1 MIKHALY
8 QEKVEEVFFIEVK
21 SGAKQGTYSIL
32 KPDGFDEIISLVDVG
47 DDFFNVK
54 NVILGESQSISILE
68 NQDKKTFD
76 ILEFVNEEQGIDA
89 IVTFKYKVKNKNEE
103 IDVLLDRYEINF
115 NKFKVGY
122 EKEKK
127 VISTE
132 IRISES
138 ASRMANR
145 DDTTVNLF
153 SEKSLDDN
161 TIAKTNYTNIVYKH
175 GNKLLQNFYFFK
187 PDQREDIFSFKS
199 SKSGYKRNPNEFF
212 HQYLY
217 SDRQFGFS
225 NFLGLPLY
233 KSLIFFPF
241 KKDFYGSYHNY
252 DNGYPHGDYV
262 HKFAGGLFIA
272 EINYDLLKIEISNLN
287 VIIKQASSAT
297 PFKLII
303 RVRSLVNNNSRD
315 IILESST
322 TETVDGTVYES
333 IEILNKT
340 YDIGLVNK
348 NDIVDIY
355 YKLDN
360 GVTMD
365 KNSDCIA
372 RNTETSLK
380 IKTYIGTPSRK
391 SRILRLKDALQ
402 AISDR
407 YSDGEIT
414 VKSNSLSIGGQ
425 WYNTGITTGLFLRG
439 VANIFLG
446 EEKINASMD
455 SVFNKGASPLL
466 GLGCDL
472 QDKFLVVEPIDYFFK
487 DVVSYDL
494 SHKEFEH
501 ESLNIKNN
509 SDISFNKLLFGTKKF
524 STNKDGDLLNFN
536 TKLEAT
542 TPLKTVKKTFDKKS
556 DAIIDEDEISSLID
570 DNSSSTNDKDDEIA
584 IIDLVKKDIYTDVG
598 VLYDCE
604 HDIDSNG
611 KLLLK
616 CYNPPFDV
624 MPLQLGMDFTVL
636 EGFNVGTYK
645 ILEIDKYKLTLD
657 KNTNIE
663 EGKRN
668 TRISFVIKDIIKN
681 RTFDG
686 FSDIENVRD
695 KETSVNL
702 RHNPKFQLA
711 RWFGFY
717 GGGFDKKLSTE
728 NIIIN
733 SYKNNGKVK
742 LRANDISLNNE
753 IQNLVQLNENISLAD
768 LRNYKQPYFSSQEI
782 EVTILN
788 VMFYEFI
795 DLLNKWRYE
804 TDTWKDNRGYIKLN
818 LDGVEYKVYPMGD
831 KALEHDKK
839 YNELTIRGY
848 IK

>member
-8 QEKVEEVFFIEVK
+8 QEKVEETFFIEVK

-47 DDFFNVK
+47 DEFFNVK

-76 ILEFVNEEQGIDA
+76 ILKFVNEEQGIDA
-89 IVTFKYKVKNKNEE
+89 IVKFKYKVKNKNEE

-115 NKFKVGY
+115 NKFKIGY

-145 DDTTVNLF
+145 DDTSVNLF

-175 GNKLLQNFYFFK
+175 GNKLLQNFYFYK
-187 PDQREDIFSFKS
+187 PYQREDIFSFKS
-199 SKSGYKRNPNEFF
+199 SSSGYKRNPNEFF

-217 SDRQFGFS
+217 SDRQFGYDLS
-225 NFLGLPLY
+225 SRG
-233 KSLIFFPF
+233 S
-241 KKDFYGSYHNY
+241 YGSYHSY

-262 HKFAGGLFIA
+262 YQFKRVLFQADIS
-272 EINYDLLKIEISNLN
+272 YDLVKLEISNLD
-287 VIIKQASSAT
+287 VIIKQSNSAT
-297 PFKLII
+297 PFKLIARI
-303 RVRSLVNNNSRD
+303 RSGYNSTSRD
-315 IILESST
+315 IILENSST
-322 TETVDGTVYES
+322 EDINGITYEVMA
-333 IEILNKT
+333 IQNKI
-340 YDIGLVNK
+340 YELGFIDK
-348 NDIVDIY
+348 DDIVDVF

-372 RNTETSLK
+372 RNKETSLK

-414 VKSNSLSIGGQ
+414 VKSNSLSNGGQ
-425 WYNTGITTGLFLRG
+425 WYNTGVTTGLFLRG

-446 EEKINASMD
+446 EEKIMASMD

-570 DNSSSTNDKDDEIA
+570 DNSSSTNDKDDEIV
-584 IIDLVKKDIYTDVG
+584 IVDLVKKDIYTDIG
-598 VLYDCE
+598 ILYDCE

-611 KLLLK
+611 NLLLK

-624 MPLQLGMDFTVL
+624 MPLQLGMDFTIL
-636 EGFNVGTYK
+636 AGFNVGTYK

-668 TRISFVIKDIIKN
+668 TRISFVVKDIIKN

-742 LRANDISLNNE
+742 LKANDVSLNNE
-753 IQNLVQLNENISLAD
+753 IQNLVQLDENISLAD
-768 LRNYKQPYFSSQEI
+768 LRNYKQPYFSSEEI

-848 IK
+848 VK

>member
-21 SGAKQGTYSIL
+21 SGAKQGTYSII

-115 NKFKVGY
+115 NKFKIGY

-145 DDTTVNLF
+145 DDTSVNLF

-199 SKSGYKRNPNEFF
+199 SSSGYKRNPNEFF

-217 SDRQFGFS
+217 SDRQFGYDLS
-225 NFLGLPLY
+225 NRG
-233 KSLIFFPF
+233 S
-241 KKDFYGSYHNY
+241 YGSYHSY
-252 DNGYPHGDYV
+252 DHGYPHGDYV
-262 HKFAGGLFIA
+262 YQFTRVLFQADIS
-272 EINYDLLKIEISNLN
+272 YDLVKLEISNLD
-287 VIIKQASSAT
+287 VIIKQSNSAT
-297 PFKLII
+297 PFKLIARI
-303 RVRSLVNNNSRD
+303 RSGYNNTSRD
-315 IILESST
+315 IILENSST
-322 TETVDGTVYES
+322 EDINGITYAVMAIQNKIYELGF
-333 IEILNKT
+333 IDK
-340 YDIGLVNK
+340 D
-348 NDIVDIY
+348 DIVDVF

-372 RNTETSLK
+372 RNTDTSLK

-391 SRILRLKDALQ
+391 SRVLRLKDALQ
-402 AISDR
+402 SISDR
-407 YSDGEIT
+407 YSDGIVT
-414 VKSNSLSIGGQ
+414 VKSNSLSVGGQ
-425 WYNTGITTGLFLRG
+425 WYNTGVTTGLFLRG

-446 EEKINASMD
+446 EEKIMASMD

-472 QDKFLVVEPIDYFFK
+472 QDKFLVVETIDYFFK

-501 ESLNIKNN
+501 ESLDIKNN
-509 SDISFNKLLFGTKKF
+509 SNISFNKLLFGTKKF

-570 DNSSSTNDKDDEIA
+570 DKSSSTNDKDDEIV

-598 VLYDCE
+598 ILYDCE
-604 HDIDSNG
+604 HDIDSNE

-624 MPLQLGMDFTVL
+624 MPLQLGMDFTIL
-636 EGFNVGTYK
+636 AGFNVGTYK

-668 TRISFVIKDIIKN
+668 TRISFVVKDIIKN

-753 IQNLVQLNENISLAD
+753 IQNLVQLDENISLAD
-768 LRNYKQPYFSSQEI
+768 LRNYKQPYFSSEEI

>member
-8 QEKVEEVFFIEVK
+8 QEKVEETFFIEVK

-115 NKFKVGY
+115 NKFKIGY

-161 TIAKTNYTNIVYKH
+161 TIAKANYTNIVYKH

-212 HQYLY
+212 HLYLY
-217 SDRQFGFS
+217 SDIQFGYDLS
-225 NFLGLPLY
+225 SRTP
-233 KSLIFFPF
+233 
-241 KKDFYGSYHNY
+241 YGSYHSY
-252 DNGYPHGDYV
+252 DNGFPHGDYV
-262 HKFAGGLFIA
+262 YQFTRVLFQADIS
-272 EINYDLLKIEISNLN
+272 YDLVKLEISNLD
-287 VIIKQASSAT
+287 VIIKQSNSAT
-297 PFKLII
+297 PFKLIARI
-303 RVRSLVNNNSRD
+303 RSGYNNTSRD
-315 IILESST
+315 IILENSST
-322 TETVDGTVYES
+322 EDINGITYEVMA
-333 IEILNKT
+333 IQNKI
-340 YDIGLVNK
+340 YELGFIDK
-348 NDIVDIY
+348 DDIVDVF

-402 AISDR
+402 SISDR
-407 YSDGEIT
+407 YSDGYVT
-414 VKSNSLSIGGQ
+414 VKSNSLSNGGQ
-425 WYNTGITTGLFLRG
+425 WYNTGVTTGLFLRG

-446 EEKINASMD
+446 EEKIMASMD

-501 ESLNIKNN
+501 ESLDIKNN
-509 SDISFNKLLFGTKKF
+509 SNISFNKLLFGTKKF
-524 STNKDGDLLNFN
+524 STNKNGDLLNFN

-624 MPLQLGMDFTVL
+624 MPLQLGMDFTIL
-636 EGFNVGTYK
+636 AGFNVGTYK

-742 LRANDISLNNE
+742 LKANDVSLNNE

-804 TDTWKDNRGYIKLN
+804 TDTWKNNRGYIKLN

-848 IK
+848 VK

>member
-47 DDFFNVK
+47 DEFFNVK
-54 NVILGESQSISILE
+54 NVILGESQQISILE

-115 NKFKVGY
+115 NKFKIGY

-145 DDTTVNLF
+145 DDTSVNLF

-161 TIAKTNYTNIVYKH
+161 TIAKANYTNIVYKH
-175 GNKLLQNFYFFK
+175 GNKLLQNFYFYK

-217 SDRQFGFS
+217 SDRQFGYDLS
-225 NFLGLPLY
+225 NRR
-233 KSLIFFPF
+233 S
-241 KKDFYGSYHNY
+241 YGSYHSY
-252 DNGYPHGDYV
+252 DNGLIHGDYV
-262 HKFAGGLFIA
+262 YQFIRVLFQADIS
-272 EINYDLLKIEISNLN
+272 YDLVKLEISNLD
-287 VIIKQASSAT
+287 VIIKQSNSAT
-297 PFKLII
+297 PFKLIARI
-303 RVRSLVNNNSRD
+303 RSGYNNTSRD
-315 IILESST
+315 IILENSST
-322 TETVDGTVYES
+322 EDINGITYEVMA
-333 IEILNKT
+333 IQNKI
-340 YDIGLVNK
+340 YELGFIDK
-348 NDIVDIY
+348 DDIVDVF

-372 RNTETSLK
+372 RNTDTSLK

-391 SRILRLKDALQ
+391 SRVLRLKDALQ
-402 AISDR
+402 SISDR
-407 YSDGEIT
+407 YSDGYVT
-414 VKSNSLSIGGQ
+414 VKSNSLSNGGQ
-425 WYNTGITTGLFLRG
+425 WYNTGVTTGLFLRG

-446 EEKINASMD
+446 EEKIMASMD

-472 QDKFLVVEPIDYFFK
+472 QDKFLVVETIDYFFK

-598 VLYDCE
+598 VLYSCE

-611 KLLLK
+611 NLLLK

-636 EGFNVGTYK
+636 AGFNVGTYK

-668 TRISFVIKDIIKN
+668 TRISFVVKDIIKN

-742 LRANDISLNNE
+742 LRANDTSLNNE

-768 LRNYKQPYFSSQEI
+768 LRNYKQPYFSSEEI

-804 TDTWKDNRGYIKLN
+804 TDTWKNNRGYIKLN

>member
-1 MIKHALY
+1 MTIQNKIYELG
-8 QEKVEEVFFIEVK
+8 FI
-21 SGAKQGTYSIL
+21 
-32 KPDGFDEIISLVDVG
+32 
-47 DDFFNVK
+47 
-54 NVILGESQSISILE
+54 
-68 NQDKKTFD
+68 DKD
-76 ILEFVNEEQGIDA
+76 
-89 IVTFKYKVKNKNEE
+89 
-103 IDVLLDRYEINF
+103 
-115 NKFKVGY
+115 
-122 EKEKK
+122 
-127 VISTE
+127 
-132 IRISES
+132 
-138 ASRMANR
+138 
-145 DDTTVNLF
+145 
-153 SEKSLDDN
+153 
-161 TIAKTNYTNIVYKH
+161 
-175 GNKLLQNFYFFK
+175 
-187 PDQREDIFSFKS
+187 
-199 SKSGYKRNPNEFF
+199 
-212 HQYLY
+212 
-217 SDRQFGFS
+217 
-225 NFLGLPLY
+225 
-233 KSLIFFPF
+233 
-241 KKDFYGSYHNY
+241 
-252 DNGYPHGDYV
+252 
-262 HKFAGGLFIA
+262 
-272 EINYDLLKIEISNLN
+272 
-287 VIIKQASSAT
+287 
-297 PFKLII
+297 
-303 RVRSLVNNNSRD
+303 
-315 IILESST
+315 
-322 TETVDGTVYES
+322 
-333 IEILNKT
+333 
-340 YDIGLVNK
+340 
-348 NDIVDIY
+348 DIVDVF

-372 RNTETSLK
+372 RNTDTSLK

-391 SRILRLKDALQ
+391 SRVLRLKDALQ
-402 AISDR
+402 SISDR

-425 WYNTGITTGLFLRG
+425 WYNTGVTTGLFLRG

-446 EEKINASMD
+446 EEKIMASMD
-455 SVFNKGASPLL
+455 SIFNKGASPLL

-472 QDKFLVVEPIDYFFK
+472 QDKFLVVETIDYFFK

-501 ESLNIKNN
+501 ESLDIKNN
-509 SDISFNKLLFGTKKF
+509 SNISFNKLLFGTKKF

-598 VLYDCE
+598 VLYSCE

-611 KLLLK
+611 NLLLK

-624 MPLQLGMDFTVL
+624 MPLQLGMDFTIL
-636 EGFNVGTYK
+636 AGFNVGTYK
-645 ILEIDKYKLTLD
+645 ILNIDKYKLTLD
-657 KNTNIE
+657 KNTDIL
-663 EGKRN
+663 EGKIN
-668 TRISFVIKDIIKN
+668 TRISFVVKDIIKN

-742 LRANDISLNNE
+742 LRANDVSLNNE
-753 IQNLVQLNENISLAD
+753 IQNLVQLDENISLAD
-768 LRNYKQPYFSSQEI
+768 LRNYKQPYFSSEEI

-848 IK
+848 VK

>member
-8 QEKVEEVFFIEVK
+8 QEKVEETFFIEVK

-115 NKFKVGY
+115 NKFKIGY

-145 DDTTVNLF
+145 DDTSVNLF

-175 GNKLLQNFYFFK
+175 GNKLLQNFYFYK

-199 SKSGYKRNPNEFF
+199 SSSGYKRNPNEFF

-217 SDRQFGFS
+217 ADRQFGYDLS
-225 NFLGLPLY
+225 NRGA
-233 KSLIFFPF
+233 
-241 KKDFYGSYHNY
+241 YGSYHSY
-252 DNGYPHGDYV
+252 DNDLIHGDYV
-262 HKFAGGLFIA
+262 YQFKRVLFQADIS
-272 EINYDLLKIEISNLN
+272 YDLVKLEISNLD
-287 VIIKQASSAT
+287 VIIKQSNSAT
-297 PFKLII
+297 PFKLIARI
-303 RVRSLVNNNSRD
+303 RSGYNNTSRD
-315 IILESST
+315 IILENSST
-322 TETVDGTVYES
+322 EDIDGITYEVMA
-333 IEILNKT
+333 IQNKI
-340 YDIGLVNK
+340 YELGFIDK
-348 NDIVDIY
+348 DDIVDVF

-407 YSDGEIT
+407 YSDGYVT
-414 VKSNSLSIGGQ
+414 VKSNSLSNGGQ
-425 WYNTGITTGLFLRG
+425 WYNTGVTTGLFLRG

-446 EEKINASMD
+446 EEKIMASMD

-570 DNSSSTNDKDDEIA
+570 DNSSSTNDKDDEIV
-584 IIDLVKKDIYTDVG
+584 IVDLVKKDIYTDIG
-598 VLYDCE
+598 ILYDCE

-624 MPLQLGMDFTVL
+624 MPLQLGMDFTIL
-636 EGFNVGTYK
+636 AGFNVGTYK

-668 TRISFVIKDIIKN
+668 TRISFVVKDIIKN

-742 LRANDISLNNE
+742 LKANDVSLNNE
-753 IQNLVQLNENISLAD
+753 IQNLVQLDENISLAD
-768 LRNYKQPYFSSQEI
+768 LRNYKQPYFSSEEI

-848 IK
+848 IKQK

>member
-47 DDFFNVK
+47 DEFFNVK
-54 NVILGESQSISILE
+54 NVILGESQQISILE

-115 NKFKVGY
+115 NKFKIGY

-145 DDTTVNLF
+145 DDTSVNLF

-175 GNKLLQNFYFFK
+175 GNKLLQNFYFYK
-187 PDQREDIFSFKS
+187 PDQREDIFSFRS
-199 SKSGYKRNPNEFF
+199 SSSGYKGNPNEFF

-217 SDRQFGFS
+217 SDRQFGYDLS
-225 NFLGLPLY
+225 YRG
-233 KSLIFFPF
+233 S
-241 KKDFYGSYHNY
+241 YGSYHDY
-252 DNGYPHGDYV
+252 DNGFPHGDYV
-262 HKFAGGLFIA
+262 YQFRRVLFQADIS
-272 EINYDLLKIEISNLN
+272 YDLVKLEISNLD
-287 VIIKQASSAT
+287 VIIKQSNSAT
-297 PFKLII
+297 PFKLIARI
-303 RVRSLVNNNSRD
+303 RSGYNNTSRD
-315 IILESST
+315 IILENSST
-322 TETVDGTVYES
+322 EDINGITYEVMA
-333 IEILNKT
+333 IQNKI
-340 YDIGLVNK
+340 YELGFIDK
-348 NDIVDIY
+348 DDIVDVF

-391 SRILRLKDALQ
+391 SRVLRLKDALQ
-402 AISDR
+402 SISDR
-407 YSDGEIT
+407 YSDGYVT
-414 VKSNSLSIGGQ
+414 VKSNSLSNGGQ
-425 WYNTGITTGLFLRG
+425 WYNTGVTTGLFLRG

-446 EEKINASMD
+446 EEKIMASMD
-455 SVFNKGASPLL
+455 SVFNKGAYRLL

-472 QDKFLVVEPIDYFFK
+472 QDKSLIVESIDYFFK

-501 ESLNIKNN
+501 ESLDIKNN
-509 SDISFNKLLFGTKKF
+509 SNISFNKLLFGTKKF

-542 TPLKTVKKTFDKKS
+542 TPLKTVKKTFDKQS

-570 DNSSSTNDKDDEIA
+570 DKSSSTNDKDDEIV
-584 IIDLVKKDIYTDVG
+584 IVDLVKKDIYTDVG
-598 VLYDCE
+598 ILYDCE

-624 MPLQLGMDFTVL
+624 IPLQLGMDFTIL
-636 EGFNVGTYK
+636 AGFNVGTYK
-645 ILEIDKYKLTLD
+645 ILGIDKYKLTLD
-657 KNTNIE
+657 KNIDIV
-663 EGKRN
+663 EGKIN
-668 TRISFVIKDIIKN
+668 TRISFVVKDIIKN

-742 LRANDISLNNE
+742 LKANDISLNNE

-804 TDTWKDNRGYIKLN
+804 TDTWKNNRGYIKLN

>member
-115 NKFKVGY
+115 NKFKIGY

-145 DDTTVNLF
+145 DDTSVNLF

-175 GNKLLQNFYFFK
+175 GNKLLQNFYFYK

-199 SKSGYKRNPNEFF
+199 SSSGYKRNPNEFF

-217 SDRQFGFS
+217 SDRQFGYDLS
-225 NFLGLPLY
+225 NRR
-233 KSLIFFPF
+233 S
-241 KKDFYGSYHNY
+241 YGSYHSY
-252 DNGYPHGDYV
+252 DHGLPHGDYV
-262 HKFAGGLFIA
+262 YQFTRVLFQADIS
-272 EINYDLLKIEISNLN
+272 YDLVKLEISNLD
-287 VIIKQASSAT
+287 VIIKQSNSAT
-297 PFKLII
+297 PFKLIARI
-303 RVRSLVNNNSRD
+303 RSGYNNTSRD
-315 IILESST
+315 IILENSST
-322 TETVDGTVYES
+322 EDINGITYEVMA
-333 IEILNKT
+333 IQNKI
-340 YDIGLVNK
+340 YELGFIDK
-348 NDIVDIY
+348 DDIVDVF

-372 RNTETSLK
+372 RNTDTSLK

-402 AISDR
+402 SISDR
-407 YSDGEIT
+407 YSDGIVT
-414 VKSNSLSIGGQ
+414 VKSNSLSVGGQ
-425 WYNTGITTGLFLRG
+425 WYNTGVTTGLFLRG

-446 EEKINASMD
+446 EEKIMASMD

-472 QDKFLVVEPIDYFFK
+472 QDKFLVVETIDYFFK

-509 SDISFNKLLFGTKKF
+509 SNISFNKLLFGTKKF

-542 TPLKTVKKTFDKKS
+542 TPLKTVKKTFDKQS

-598 VLYDCE
+598 VLYSCE

-624 MPLQLGMDFTVL
+624 IPLQLGMDFTIL
-636 EGFNVGTYK
+636 AGFNVGTYK
-645 ILEIDKYKLTLD
+645 ILNIDKYKLTLD
-657 KNTNIE
+657 KNTDIL
-663 EGKRN
+663 EGKIN

-686 FSDIENVRD
+686 VSDIDNVRD

-742 LRANDISLNNE
+742 LRANDTSLNNE

-768 LRNYKQPYFSSQEI
+768 LRNYKQPYFSSEEI

-804 TDTWKDNRGYIKLN
+804 TDTWKNNRGYIKLN